1 MLVLISVVDYKFMTL
16 FELWF
21 MDRIVSNPSNF
32 ILYHAPFLLLFVDFK
47 IFYDSCPCRCTVG
60 KIIKDVMLF
69 RIKLSFKSV
78 FQLYWEY
85 QVKSI
90 ITHQLFRC
98 V

>member
-21 MDRIVSNPSNF
+21 MDGTVSNPSNF

-69 RIKLSFKSV
+69 RIKLSFYHEVSIAII
-78 FQLYWEY
+78 LGISS
-85 QVKSI
+85 QVNYHTSI
-90 ITHQLFRC
+90 I
-98 V
+98 